1 MDNHK
6 VMNAQTSDLRPCAT
20 KPQASLSNICTKV
33 LWRITIPLEIKIQV
47 ANTLANQA
55 FFFHLQLHFCLF
67 ERSHV
72 LTPSSEIF
80 RAMVLFRS
88 LPVKGQT
95 PGRKKIG
102 NLVENE
108 NSEIPKSQ
116 VCFYFF
122 KKKTNTAPR
131 SSRTR

>member
-55 FFFHLQLHFCLF
+55 FFSPAVAFLF
-67 ERSHV
+67 V
-72 LTPSSEIF
+72 
-80 RAMVLFRS
+80 
-88 LPVKGQT
+88 
-95 PGRKKIG
+95 RKEPCFDSFFGNFPCNCPLSKSPCQRPNTWKRE

-122 KKKTNTAPR
+122 KKKTNRAPR